1 MKKKII
7 FYHPNFGD
15 GGVEKTN
22 LTISEK
28 LSKQYDIFFLSHSFS
43 NKFDKEI
50 KRIGIKKIIIPSN
63 RAILGLMKIVRIYK
77 KIKPDLIFS
86 LQTHAN
92 VLSLMI
98 NKFFFIKSYEEMLDW
113 SGLLRTR

>member
-22 LTISEK
+22 LMISGK
-28 LSKQYDIFFLSHSFS
+28 LSEQYDIFFLSHSFS

-50 KRIGIKKIIIPSN
+50 KRIGIKKILIPSK
-63 RAILGLMKIVRIYK
+63 RAIFGLTRLVKAYK
-77 KIKPDLIFS
+77 EIKPDLIFS

-92 VLSLMI
+92 IISLLLNMFFLLQHILLS
-98 NKFFFIKSYEEMLDW
+98 F
-113 SGLLRTR
+113 

>member
-28 LSKQYDIFFLSHSFS
+28 LSEKYDIFFLSHSFS

-50 KRIGIKKIIIPSN
+50 KRIGIKKILIPSK
-63 RAILGLMKIVRIYK
+63 RAIFAFMKIVRFYK
-77 KIKPDLIFS
+77 K
-86 LQTHAN
+86 A
-92 VLSLMI
+92 
-98 NKFFFIKSYEEMLDW
+98 
-113 SGLLRTR
+113 